1 MLMFRSGVTSTYI
14 CFEVL
19 GYSKSWIT
27 FTSQKE
33 ARAEA
38 GVARGDGVVVGQ
50 EDMVRPKVG
59 AVAEE
64 AMEVVVVVEALGIAE
79 AEDTGEITVVSEGH
93 DLAFKHSK
101 HAFAPSRSLNNV

>member
-1 MLMFRSGVTSTYI
+1 
-14 CFEVL
+14 
-19 GYSKSWIT
+19 
-27 FTSQKE
+27 
-33 ARAEA
+33 
-38 GVARGDGVVVGQ
+38 
-50 EDMVRPKVG
+50 MVHPKVG

-64 AMEVVVVVEALGIAE
+64 AMEVVVVVVVEALGIAE